1 MSRTAHR
8 LYISSLSASTARP
21 ASPSLFQFV
30 RKLRSPQGN
39 SRTTVT
45 QLSVA
50 GTLYSDP
57 VDVADALNEQF
68 IGFGTQDDPSWNV
81 PDFNPPDAPSRGRT
95 TPTLQDVTTTP
106 FVVAK
111 QIRNLKTRK
120 AAGTDGI
127 SHELLKLFCSSTAYP
142 LSLIFNLTFATG
154 AFPAIWKHAI
164 VTPVFKGA
172 LRLHFRRRVFDAKT
186 KVGEREDT
194 SNKNESPE
202 AIESSRKTTFEFWP
216 SER

>member
-1 MSRTAHR
+1 MFTESFPQLTT
-8 LYISSLSASTARP
+8 SLFTDESETLLAICLELPIDCTSHPYKVSVSASTARP

-81 PDFNPPDAPSRGRT
+81 PDFKPPDAPSRGRT

-106 FVVAK
+106 FAVAK
-111 QIRNLKTRK
+111 QILNLKTRK
-120 AAGTDGI
+120 AAGADGI
-127 SHELLKLFCSSTAYP
+127 SHELLKLFCPSIAYP
-142 LSLIFNLTFATG
+142 LSLIFKLLQLVLSLLFGNTQL
-154 AFPAIWKHAI
+154 
-164 VTPVFKGA
+164 
-172 LRLHFRRRVFDAKT
+172 
-186 KVGEREDT
+186 
-194 SNKNESPE
+194 
-202 AIESSRKTTFEFWP
+202 
-216 SER
+216 